1 MLLSELTT
9 IYLAAAA
16 PVGVAYFLRQQ
27 QQDESEHVARNI
39 AHAAGVALVWPLAL
53 VFLLLCGKSSTQADD
68 EPTLPMTT
76 QPGDEARLAQALRLC
91 LDALHETEDRAQEAF
106 AGHGEQVR
114 HALLDTCSS
123 LERHAGLTRAV
134 MLLDEEDATP
144 SARELELARVAG
156 RGDDDLQ
163 VAGRCIQR
171 RHSARLR
178 AHHMRARVELLH
190 ALAEIHEVIDRGYL
204 FTYTDKQLALHFSAA
219 VLQFYVCVNE
229 LLTLLGERATAEGV
243 ARLID
248 AANARVRALQSM
260 TYRELPLT
268 ETGDELCA
276 NTMPPR
282 HSNVTQF
289 SPRAT

>member
-27 QQDESEHVARNI
+27 QQDESDYVARNI
-39 AHAAGVALVWPLAL
+39 ARATGIALVWPLAL
-53 VFLLLCGKSSTQADD
+53 ILLLLRGKSSTQADD
-68 EPTLPMTT
+68 GTTLPMTA
-76 QPGDEARLAQALRLC
+76 QPGDEARLDQALRLC

-106 AGHGEQVR
+106 AGRGEQVR
-114 HALLDTCSS
+114 HALLDACSS

-134 MLLDEEDATP
+134 MLLVEDGATP
-144 SARELELARVAG
+144 FARELELARVAG
-156 RGDDDLQ
+156 RDSGDLQ

-171 RHSARLR
+171 RNSARLK
-178 AHHMRARVELLH
+178 AHHSRARVELLH
-190 ALAEIHEVIDRGYL
+190 ALAELHEIIDRGYL
-204 FTYTDKQLALHFSAA
+204 FTHADKQLALHFSAA
-219 VLQFYVCVNE
+219 VLQFYVCVVE

-243 ARLID
+243 GRLID
-248 AANARVRALQSM
+248 AATARVRALQSM
-260 TYRELPLT
+260 THRELSLT